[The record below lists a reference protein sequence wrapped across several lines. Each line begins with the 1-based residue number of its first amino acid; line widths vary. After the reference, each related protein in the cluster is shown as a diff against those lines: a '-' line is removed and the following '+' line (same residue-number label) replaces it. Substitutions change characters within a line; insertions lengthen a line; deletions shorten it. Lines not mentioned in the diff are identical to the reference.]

1 MDLPALIKQSKG
13 TKLPQELF
21 VAANSYVDKMKL
33 CNQYTML
40 LVYSCWYKPFC
51 PYLVYLN
58 PKNSQHMWFA
68 GFRQKRWR
76 TIKLP
81 IPFNLTSEICRPID
95 FVKLWRQGPQ
105 PLKIYTLRDNS
116 SKSLVSR
123 LQAYPKNFSWNNINS
138 KSSGGEVAS
147 ISKQALVEPYESK
160 SHKSFLK
167 NRWWRGGGPIQT
179 DSLW

>member
-1 MDLPALIKQSKG
+1 M
-13 TKLPQELF
+13 
-21 VAANSYVDKMKL
+21 
-33 CNQYTML
+33 
-40 LVYSCWYKPFC
+40 
-51 PYLVYLN
+51 
-58 PKNSQHMWFA
+58 
-68 GFRQKRWR
+68 
-76 TIKLP
+76 P
-81 IPFNLTSEICRPID
+81 IPCISKSKKFTTYVICRLQKKKVANYQTSDTLQFEICRPID
-95 FVKLWRQGPQ
+95 FVKLWWQGPQ

-123 LQAYPKNFSWNNINS
+123 LQAYPKSFSCNNINS

-179 DSLW
+179 DSL